1 MIASFAVGRTQSLL
15 WGIAR
20 LKRAGAIPKD
30 LPVFLNSPMA
40 TDVTRIYH
48 DHRREHRLDRDE
60 TEAMCRAA
68 TIVTSAEESKR
79 LNKSR
84 GPMVIIAGSGMAT
97 GGRIV
102 HHLSA
107 FAEDPRNM
115 IVLAGFQAGGTRGA
129 AILGGAKSV
138 RIFGEDVP
146 IGAEVVGLDG
156 LSAHA
161 DSDELMAWAKRLPHA
176 PRRTFVTHGEAA
188 ASDAFRARLKRELGW
203 DAIVPEHLQTVDLTG
218 SGAA

>member
-68 TIVTSAEESKR
+68 TIVTSAEVEAAQQVA
-79 LNKSR
+79 
-84 GPMVIIAGSGMAT
+84 GPMVIIA
-97 GGRIV
+97 
-102 HHLSA
+102 
-107 FAEDPRNM
+107 
-115 IVLAGFQAGGTRGA
+115 
-129 AILGGAKSV
+129 
-138 RIFGEDVP
+138 
-146 IGAEVVGLDG
+146 
-156 LSAHA
+156 
-161 DSDELMAWAKRLPHA
+161 
-176 PRRTFVTHGEAA
+176 AA
-188 ASDAFRARLKRELGW
+188 AWRPAGASSTTCRPSPRT
-203 DAIVPEHLQTVDLTG
+203 HL
-218 SGAA
+218 A